1 MPEEFR
7 YPTPEEVQ
15 AIMERARHMRSQFIG
30 VLIASAALRARQY
43 YIVARERRHGE
54 VRHFYSDTA

>member
-15 AIMERARHMRSQFIG
+15 AIMAKARTMRSQFVG
-30 VLIASAALRARQY
+30 ALIASAALRARQY
-43 YIVARERRHGE
+43 FIVARERRRGE
-54 VRHFYSDTA
+54 ARHFYPDTA

>member
-30 VLIASAALRARQY
+30 ALIASAALRSRQY
-43 YIVARERRHGE
+43 YVVARERRRGE
-54 VRHFYSDTA
+54 VRHFYPDTA